1 MITIHQRHRRTDRQT
16 TCDRNTALCTKVH
29 RAVKMTLVFSKRQA
43 CIQSEVGLLNAAMCL
58 WERCSSSNG
67 VLGEAPTKIEHLEW
81 SWFNRNL
88 VYNLTTVTQRASIN
102 HQYLHEKLV
111 PTRQAHP
118 SSFCG
123 VSSSTIL
130 TGSPSAAW
138 CQTRVGWENRP
149 FSSFKR
155 QYLENGRRY
164 VLRYY

>member
-1 MITIHQRHRRTDRQT
+1 MYSIRSRYLKRSCVSVR
-16 TCDRNTALCTKVH
+16 ALH
-29 RAVKMTLVFSKRQA
+29 
-43 CIQSEVGLLNAAMCL
+43 
-58 WERCSSSNG
+58 SSPNG
-67 VLGEAPTKIEHLEW
+67 VWVLGEAPTEIEHLKW
-81 SWFNRNL
+81 LWFNRNL

>member
-1 MITIHQRHRRTDRQT
+1 MYSIRSRYLKRSCVSVR
-16 TCDRNTALCTKVH
+16 ALH
-29 RAVKMTLVFSKRQA
+29 
-43 CIQSEVGLLNAAMCL
+43 
-58 WERCSSSNG
+58 SSPNG
-67 VLGEAPTKIEHLEW
+67 VWVLGEAPTEHLKW
-81 SWFNRNL
+81 LWFNRNL
-88 VYNLTTVTQRASIN
+88 VYNLTRVTLRASIN

-111 PTRQAHP
+111 PTRHP

-123 VSSSTIL
+123 VSSSRIL